1 MTIEF
6 RFELCQSLSMTL
18 EQFTQPLQALDTN
31 LKNEEENIYLC
42 RVAIRIR
49 NFVCKFCMAGSRCSL
64 HTSSCILHS
73 SWKVIKF
80 YWLAEGGRYERKN
93 IKTLVWER
101 GKPRL
106 WRFERAVRACA
117 RNSPTPSSVT
127 QEKCYIVHIKTTK
140 PKLGTTL
147 PCQAYKKGSRNI
159 SHGAQAIFSIYPC
172 LVHYIWNFPL

>member
-93 IKTLVWER
+93 IKTLVWEC

-106 WRFERAVRACA
+106 WRFETSCESMRQEQPNALICNTGKVLYCPYKDYKTQT
-117 RNSPTPSSVT
+117 RNNSTMSS
-127 QEKCYIVHIKTTK
+127 I
-140 PKLGTTL
+140 
-147 PCQAYKKGSRNI
+147 
-159 SHGAQAIFSIYPC
+159 
-172 LVHYIWNFPL
+172 